1 LAAASDGGGIAL
13 KLRSMATPSRE
24 ALGTRRRGERGGM
37 ATAMTL
43 GEVTGGFTNAEAG
56 IAAHR

>member
-1 LAAASDGGGIAL
+1 MIQDII
-13 KLRSMATPSRE
+13 
-24 ALGTRRRGERGGM
+24 ERGGM